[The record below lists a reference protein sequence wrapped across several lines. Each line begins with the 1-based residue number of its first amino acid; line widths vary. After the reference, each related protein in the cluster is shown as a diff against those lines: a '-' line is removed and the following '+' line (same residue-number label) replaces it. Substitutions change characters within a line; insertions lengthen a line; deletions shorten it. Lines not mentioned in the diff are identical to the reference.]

1 MSKIEIN
8 LTDKDNAKFYVD
20 GIEIKF
26 VKSCSLNMEAGC
38 IPEITLKLFAKDGAE
53 ITLNES
59 EIIIEDFE
67 I

>member
-26 VKSCSLNMEAGC
+26 VKSCTLKMESGC
-38 IPEITLKLFAKDGAE
+38 IPEITLKIFPEHGTEL
-53 ITLNES
+53 IINES
-59 EIIIEDFE
+59 ELVIE
-67 I
+67 